1 MELITDIN
9 VSHLTEKMH
18 LDKIEMLKR
27 MILIYEAEIKEIGS
41 STDSYLKS
49 IVRENK
55 ALIDECNIELSQ
67 LTNLV
72 KTTNW

>member
-9 VSHLTEKMH
+9 VSHLTKKMH